1 MKKVILLFFCAMFV
15 SFTYAQ
21 SDKIVGIWLTAEGD
35 SQVQLSKLSNGRFS
49 GKIVWM
55 KNDVNAKDN
64 KNPDSRLKDRK
75 IMGLQILNNFSYNAK
90 DNEWIDGTI
99 YDPTNG
105 KTYSCYM
112 WFNNNTNELK
122 IKGYILGMRF
132 LGRQTTWKREA
143 SLRVQ
148 LVNK

>member
-1 MKKVILLFFCAMFV
+1 
-15 SFTYAQ
+15 
-21 SDKIVGIWLTAEGD
+21 
-35 SQVQLSKLSNGRFS
+35 
-49 GKIVWM
+49 M

-90 DNEWIDGTI
+90 DSEWIDGTI